1 MDIDTTLLNTATEIA
16 QEVFGK
22 QTAEELSKLREHFG
36 KAYSEI
42 RIVSEIA
49 IKLIMRLTYNAQV
62 SRELTPITLLVLEAE
77 HTYYRTRDAVNAPA

>member
-1 MDIDTTLLNTATEIA
+1 MINSTLINSALDVA
-16 QEVFGK
+16 QEVFSSRTGD
-22 QTAEELSKLREHFG
+22 ELQGLKEHFG

-49 IKLIMRLTYNAQV
+49 IKLIMRLTYNIQV

-77 HTYYRTRDAVNAPA
+77 HTYRTRYDVNAPA

>member
-16 QEVFGK
+16 QEVFAR
-22 QTAEELSKLREHFG
+22 QTADELQGLKEHFG

-49 IKLIMRLTYNAQV
+49 IKLIMRLTHNVQV